1 MARMIKREVKLF
13 TLCAVKLTIDNGN
26 VMMEELPPIQTTEN
40 VTEKNA
46 EKIYRKLA
54 EIPAATKIMITDVS
68 ATIITYA
75 ASLDDFMKIAKVV
88 EDNDEIPAAEFAA
101 E

>member
-26 VMMEELPPIQTTEN
+26 VMTEELPPIQTTEN

-46 EKIYRKLA
+46 EKLFRKLA
-54 EIPAATKIMITDVS
+54 GIPTTKIMITDVS
-68 ATIITYA
+68 ATTITYA

-88 EDNDEIPAAEFAA
+88 EDNDEIPATEFIAE
-101 E
+101 

>member
-1 MARMIKREVKLF
+1 MIKREVKLF
-13 TLCAVKLTIDNGN
+13 TLHAVKLTIDNEN
-26 VMMEELPPIQTTEN
+26 VMTEELPPVQTFDN

-46 EKIYRKLA
+46 EKTFRKLA
-54 EIPAATKIMITDVS
+54 GIPAAEKIMITDVS
-68 ATIITYA
+68 ATITTFA
-75 ASLDDFMKIAKVV
+75 ASMEDFMKIAKVV